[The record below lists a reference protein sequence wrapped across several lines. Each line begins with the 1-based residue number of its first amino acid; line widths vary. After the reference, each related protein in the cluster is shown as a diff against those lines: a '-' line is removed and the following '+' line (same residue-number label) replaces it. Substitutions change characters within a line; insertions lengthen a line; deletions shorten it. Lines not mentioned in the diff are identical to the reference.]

1 MELSLELARDAELKT
16 NAEQLH
22 TNIKAFREFMEQICE
37 PLNTRYEDIGN
48 IPQREYTALKI
59 IQIVDQLKQQY
70 SSPLSTVLDNSFV
83 LTRPERYPP
92 QHRTTRIRGVH
103 RNRRSQQPTLLALP
117 QLSRH
122 RRETQE
128 RHSPRPTR
136 QTPEKQPLQA
146 PLRGVPATRKTPRSH
161 LNPIPGARR
170 RARAKA
176 QHAQL
181 RISSDPDLLSARYLD
196 TDVPQFFDR
205 F

>member
-83 LTRPERYPP
+83 LTTPNAIRLSTAPPESEEFIE
-92 QHRTTRIRGVH
+92 TAEAN
-103 RNRRSQQPTLLALP
+103 NRRYLP
-117 QLSRH
+117 Y
-122 RRETQE
+122 
-128 RHSPRPTR
+128 HSF
-136 QTPEKQPLQA
+136 
-146 PLRGVPATRKTPRSH
+146 
-161 LNPIPGARR
+161 
-170 RARAKA
+170 
-176 QHAQL
+176 
-181 RISSDPDLLSARYLD
+181 LD
-196 TDVPQFFDR
+196 TAERLRNAILQGRLDKHLRSSRSKLLYEAFPPHGKLQDLI
-205 F
+205 